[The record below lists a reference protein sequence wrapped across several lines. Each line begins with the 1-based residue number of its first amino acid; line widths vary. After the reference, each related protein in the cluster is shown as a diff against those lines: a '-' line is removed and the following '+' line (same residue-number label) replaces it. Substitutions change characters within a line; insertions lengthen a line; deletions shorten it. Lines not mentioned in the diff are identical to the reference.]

1 MPRRK
6 RVDINK
12 LNPFDP
18 ADIPLIDAEWRR
30 MRAAKHRRRRVA
42 SGWVRVVAV
51 IITYIALAWL
61 IIGLVY
67 GLAILLLMLFA

>member
-1 MPRRK
+1 MPPRK

-30 MRAAKHRRRRVA
+30 RRAAKHRVKREV
-42 SGWVRVVAV
+42 SGWGRVFAV
-51 IITYIALAWL
+51 IVTYIALAWL

-67 GLAILLLMLFA
+67 AIAILMLALFA